1 MAGQLVRHKLKNPD
15 VSGGIALKPVG
26 NSSVTRL
33 TYSQAIAARFSW
45 GGLHL
50 PNYVCLVMIMIAA
63 AAISIS
69 TAVRAREDARNA
81 QLSFQ
86 QTSERVAQMRADNE
100 RIRARI
106 KQLRDDPRAA
116 EQAAREQLNY
126 LRANEVAVKLK

>member
-1 MAGQLVRHKLKNPD
+1 M
-15 VSGGIALKPVG
+15 KPVG
-26 NSSVTRL
+26 NSSVNRL

-69 TAVRAREDARNA
+69 TAVRSREEARNA
-81 QLSFQ
+81 QHSLQ